1 MNICIITLGCPK
13 NEVDSELVA
22 ASLQRG
28 GHRLVDS
35 PEAADAVV
43 VNTCGFIQPAV
54 EESIGVILEMA
65 QLRESGALK
74 KLIVSGCLV
83 QRYHSQLAE
92 EIPEID
98 ALLGT
103 ADHLETLDMLNSD
116 ETHQVLVT
124 PKPRAILE
132 SDPDLVAARIPRMGH
147 TAYVRLSEGCNRRC
161 AYCIIPQLR
170 GTLRSRPVVDI
181 VKEVKSL
188 VTAGVKE
195 LILIGQETTAYGLDM
210 KDGTDIVTLLQ
221 ALMPV
226 AGSAWLRLMY
236 THPAG
241 INNRFVDFFGAN
253 AGDVL
258 LPYIDVP
265 IQHIDSKVLKA
276 MNRGHGE
283 ERIRRVVEQL
293 RSRISDLVLRTT
305 VITGHPGE
313 DTRGFRKLLS
323 FVEEGWFDR
332 LGAFPYYP
340 EEGTVS
346 ATLRPR
352 PKHATAVRRADSV
365 MAAQT
370 EVSRERLQDMMD
382 KRISVLVE
390 GPSEEHELLTAGRYY
405 GQAPE
410 IDGVVYLVDAPTQP
424 VAGQV
429 LECTVTQTHDFDLE
443 VEVVEDED

>member
-13 NEVDSELVA
+13 NEIDSELVA

-35 PEAADAVV
+35 PEAADAVI

-65 QLRESGALK
+65 QLKEAGALK
-74 KLIVSGCLV
+74 KLVVSGCMV
-83 QRYHSQLAE
+83 QRYHSQLAQ

-103 ADHLETLDMLNSD
+103 SDHLATLEMLESD
-116 ETHQVLVT
+116 ETHLMRVT
-124 PKPRAILE
+124 PRPRAILE
-132 SDPDLVAARIPRMGH
+132 SDPDIVAARTPRLGH
-147 TAYVRLSEGCNRRC
+147 TAYVRLSEGCSRRC

-170 GTLRSRPVVDI
+170 GRLRSRPPADI
-181 VKEVKSL
+181 AAEVRTL
-188 VTAGVKE
+188 TAGGVKE
-195 LILIGQETTAYGLDM
+195 IILIGQETTAYGNDL
-210 KDGTDIVTLLQ
+210 KDGTSIVTLLEQ
-221 ALMPV
+221 LLPA
-226 AGSAWLRLMY
+226 AGSAWLRMLY

-241 INNRFVDFFGAN
+241 ITPSFIDFYAAN

-258 LPYIDVP
+258 LPYIDMP
-265 IQHIDSKVLKA
+265 IQHIDDRVLKA
-276 MNRGHGE
+276 MRRGHGE
-283 ERIRRVVEQL
+283 QRIRRVVGKL
-293 RSRISDLVLRTT
+293 RHRIDDLVLRTT

-313 DTRGFRKLLS
+313 DARAFKNLLA

-340 EEGTVS
+340 EDGTVS

-352 PKHATAVRRADSV
+352 PKHATAVNRSDAIMD
-365 MAAQT
+365 AQT
-370 EVSRERLQDMMD
+370 TVSHDRLQ
-382 KRISVLVE
+382 RLVGGTCTVLVD

-410 IDGVVYLVDAPTQP
+410 IDGVAYVVDAPSQP
-424 VAGQV
+424 LPGQM
-429 LECTVTQTHDFDLE
+429 LRCTVTQSHDHDLE
-443 VEVVEDED
+443 VEVIGE